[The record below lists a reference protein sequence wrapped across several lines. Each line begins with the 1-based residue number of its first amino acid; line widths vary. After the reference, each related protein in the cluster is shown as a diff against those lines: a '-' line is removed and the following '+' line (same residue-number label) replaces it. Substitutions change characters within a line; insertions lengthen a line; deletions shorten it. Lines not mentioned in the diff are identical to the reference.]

1 MKPTKLFQAAGIL
14 IEPPVS
20 EPIPP
25 EHRLSAVA
33 TAAPEDEPPGANEF
47 LEEFGGVAVLGLTP
61 RPEKANSDRCV
72 FPMFIKPAFLAFLT
86 IMAFSD
92 AIRPASS

>member
-25 EHRLSAVA
+25 EHSFSAVA
-33 TAAPEDEPPGANEF
+33 TAAPEDDPPGAKEF

-61 RPEKANSDRCV
+61 RPEKANSDRWV
-72 FPMFIKPAFLAFLT
+72 FPILIKPAFWAFFT
-86 IMAFSD
+86 IRAFFD
-92 AIRPASS
+92 AMRPASS